1 MDLKQVGNFFKVPVD
16 PGNQSLMISGE
27 QLRPGSEDTA
37 QPKALWIYNYGCIC
51 LLGLEEPDTSWI
63 FKTLEA
69 SGLPVDYRLA
79 ARYQDHHQL
88 ELDADFSCETMES
101 AAVVAAVLAK
111 STELWKLEDTVD
123 RLVDES
129 ERILLELQRGSFR
142 LPDRLLQ
149 RMNLDLIRLQYD
161 LIQNLKILDRPPE
174 CNYQLDLREL
184 YDQTAEGYEVPERFA
199 IVQRKMAD
207 LLAIITPYEDQVYSW
222 KERRVAIMETVLIA
236 LFPVSYLIQM
246 IIRRYS

>member
-1 MDLKQVGNFFKVPVD
+1 MGQNAVISCFKTCPRLDLKQVGNFFKVPVD

-111 STELWKLEDTVD
+111 STELWKLPTW
-123 RLVDES
+123 
-129 ERILLELQRGSFR
+129 IHWFR
-142 LPDRLLQ
+142 
-149 RMNLDLIRLQYD
+149 
-161 LIQNLKILDRPPE
+161 
-174 CNYQLDLREL
+174 
-184 YDQTAEGYEVPERFA
+184 
-199 IVQRKMAD
+199 
-207 LLAIITPYEDQVYSW
+207 
-222 KERRVAIMETVLIA
+222 
-236 LFPVSYLIQM
+236 
-246 IIRRYS
+246 